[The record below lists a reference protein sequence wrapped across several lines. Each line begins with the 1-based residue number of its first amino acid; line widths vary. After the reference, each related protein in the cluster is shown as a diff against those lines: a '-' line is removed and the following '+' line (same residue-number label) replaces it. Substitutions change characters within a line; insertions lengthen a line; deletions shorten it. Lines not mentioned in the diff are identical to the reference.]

1 MYGAQWENGYGGW
14 VLFLFLFLGIK
25 ILEKFNPKIEKLVG
39 FKIEKNSKFFSIS
52 LPKNGKLSPK
62 KRNTGWAPQELGKW
76 VQVSMKVSGETQG
89 FFKGFVM

>member
-39 FKIEKNSKFFSIS
+39 FKIEKKIQFF
-52 LPKNGKLSPK
+52 LNFFTK
-62 KRNTGWAPQELGKW
+62 KW
-76 VQVSMKVSGETQG
+76 
-89 FFKGFVM
+89 

>member
-1 MYGAQWENGYGGW
+1 
-14 VLFLFLFLGIK
+14 LGIK

-62 KRNTGWAPQELGKW
+62 KRNTGWAPQELGK
-76 VQVSMKVSGETQG
+76 
-89 FFKGFVM
+89 